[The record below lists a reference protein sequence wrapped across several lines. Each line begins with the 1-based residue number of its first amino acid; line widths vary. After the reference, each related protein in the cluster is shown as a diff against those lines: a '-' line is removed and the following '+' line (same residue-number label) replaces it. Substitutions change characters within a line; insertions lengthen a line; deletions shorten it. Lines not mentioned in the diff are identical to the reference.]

1 MLFHLLTPLGRGTCD
16 KTVTLARLV
25 GGYINACLR
34 KNHILLPQPVFALDT
49 HTHSVLA
56 SRPKSV
62 SGHGTVP
69 NPGQARRRNAPLPN
83 LTYTSTFLVMTTTQ
97 PLPSQGLT
105 AEVDEDRMQMGT
117 SPYIQLDQEIDIE
130 LDDDRE
136 HFIEDNSMIDDATDN
151 MDSMQQDNL
160 TATHD
165 DTRYEETADE
175 DLLDIED
182 DDDYEMDPDD
192 QGEGS
197 QNGNTLAVE
206 DDFTSHGAQQ
216 QHEESLATLDPEEA
230 SITLEDL
237 AQGPQEGAEKDVGD
251 EQEVEV
257 EAIEEEEA
265 TNTVYINPDTL
276 TDHLPDDRLRPKKI
290 AAESTSTNAGDP
302 PEVLDFPQSTNP
314 DGSTDSDTAQPLGR
328 PSGEIEQESDAQ
340 PASAA
345 QMHINPEV
353 YEPNEAAHQ
362 EAQET
367 ATSPEVVDESE
378 RSTAVRL
385 DSSPSHLHPVIVN
398 YMDQDYSLF
407 PPEDHEDG
415 TTYLLPDFAL
425 ASQPFEKLLVACR
438 ELIGDGLGHDD
449 EMVLDIPTLGLHIC
463 EDSKYASQITLAQV
477 IDTYMLLSQ
486 NEQLSS
492 IQPLYCRLSHRVC
505 LESQMA
511 YLINSAREGKSY
523 AVIAEEH
530 VGSPDEEQG
539 SEEYGDATTYY
550 ETADVLDDQE
560 ALNNS
565 VEIEESEKGRTH
577 ELEDYEGIEHDAGV
591 VTTEITEPVEPL
603 EEDDAASAGPDMAVA
618 EGSEGPLPEETSAQT
633 PDLAEQEDDAASQ
646 SSRTVEGDHVAAVQ
660 AGSVQAN
667 DPAAD
672 QHDQL
677 ATEEAQHDFE
687 EEEDLFAD
695 DNRDAENA
703 LLAETA
709 NGDQSVTEVEHQ
721 NGHIPEEAE
730 EELIEWDNED
740 GQLNTDSA
748 FAPPATP
755 SKAINGKRKLEEE
768 EDYIIDLEDMPN
780 AKRTRSS

>member
-1 MLFHLLTPLGRGTCD
+1 
-16 KTVTLARLV
+16 
-25 GGYINACLR
+25 
-34 KNHILLPQPVFALDT
+34 
-49 HTHSVLA
+49 
-56 SRPKSV
+56 
-62 SGHGTVP
+62 
-69 NPGQARRRNAPLPN
+69 
-83 LTYTSTFLVMTTTQ
+83 MTTTQ

-130 LDDDRE
+130 LDDDRD

-160 TATHD
+160 TTTHD
-165 DTRYEETADE
+165 DAMYEEAADE

-182 DDDYEMDPDD
+182 GDDYEMDPDD

-206 DDFTSHGAQQ
+206 DDFTSHSAQQ
-216 QHEESLATLDPEEA
+216 QHEDSLVTLDPEEA

-237 AQGPQEGAEKDVGD
+237 TQEPQEGAEKDGGD

-265 TNTVYINPDTL
+265 TNTVYISPDTL
-276 TDHLPDDRLRPKKI
+276 TDRLPDDRLRPKKI
-290 AAESTSTNAGDP
+290 AAESTSTNTEDP

-314 DGSTDSDTAQPLGR
+314 DESTDSDTAQSLRR

-362 EAQET
+362 EAQDT

-378 RSTAVRL
+378 RSTAVQL
-385 DSSPSHLHPVIVN
+385 DPSPSNLHPVIVN

-407 PPEDHEDG
+407 PPGDHEDG

-486 NEQLSS
+486 NEQLSK
-492 IQPLYCRLSHRVC
+492 
-505 LESQMA
+505 SQMA
-511 YLINSAREGKSY
+511 YLINSAREGKFY
-523 AVIAEEH
+523 TAIAEEH

-539 SEEYGDATTYY
+539 SEEYGDATIYY
-550 ETADVLDDQE
+550 ETGDVLDDQE

-565 VEIEESEKGRTH
+565 VEIEESEKSRTH
-577 ELEDYEGIEHDAGV
+577 ELEDDEGIEHDAGV
-591 VTTEITEPVEPL
+591 VATEITEPVEPL
-603 EEDDAASAGPDMAVA
+603 GEDDAASAAPDLAVA
-618 EGSEGPLPEETSAQT
+618 EGSEGPLPEETSPQT

-646 SSRTVEGDHVAAVQ
+646 SSHTVEGDHVAAVQ
-660 AGSVQAN
+660 VGSVQAN

-677 ATEEAQHDFE
+677 AAEEAQHDFE

-695 DNRDAENA
+695 DNRDAETA

-755 SKAINGKRKLEEE
+755 SKATNGKRKLEEE
-768 EDYIIDLEDMPN
+768 EDYIIDLEDTPN